1 MASFAQFG
9 SDLDAATQRLLNR
22 GARLTELLKQPQ
34 YSPLT
39 NAEQVV
45 VIYAGTHGYLDK
57 IKVNEVERFED
68 GLLSHMR
75 NDHPEVLEK
84 IRDQD
89 QKIAGDIEKE
99 LRSAIDGF
107 AKTFA

>member
-1 MASFAQFG
+1 MAAFAQFG

-22 GARLTELLKQPQ
+22 GARLVELLKQPQ

-45 VIYAGTHGYLDK
+45 VIYAGTHGYLDRLDVK
-57 IKVNEVERFED
+57 DVGRFVK
-68 GLLSHMR
+68 GLLTHLRTS
-75 NDHPEVLEK
+75 DGALLDK

-89 QKIAGDIEKE
+89 QKIAGEIEKE
-99 LRSAIDGF
+99 IKAAIDGYAKSF
-107 AKTFA
+107 A

>member
-1 MASFAQFG
+1 MVWA
-9 SDLDAATQRLLNR
+9 LEPT
-22 GARLTELLKQPQ
+22 RLTELLKQPQ

-57 IKVNEVERFED
+57 LPVSDVGRFER
-68 GLLSHMR
+68 GLLSHLR
-75 NDHPEVLEK
+75 NADSGLLDK

-89 QKIAGDIEKE
+89 QKIAGEIEKE
-99 LRSAIDGF
+99 IVAAIDGF